1 MMDRFSPMNNGDKWL
16 ELLNNIDVDELLEV
30 SSPKEKPHVSVIFH
44 YKDDI
49 IDITQDRGGVKVKY
63 NNNDII

>member
-1 MMDRFSPMNNGDKWL
+1 MDRLSPMNNGDKWL
-16 ELLNNIDVDELLEV
+16 ELLNDIDVDELLEV
-30 SSPKEKPHVSVIFH
+30 SSPKEKPHVLVISH

-49 IDITQDRGGVKVKY
+49 VVITQDQGGVKVEC